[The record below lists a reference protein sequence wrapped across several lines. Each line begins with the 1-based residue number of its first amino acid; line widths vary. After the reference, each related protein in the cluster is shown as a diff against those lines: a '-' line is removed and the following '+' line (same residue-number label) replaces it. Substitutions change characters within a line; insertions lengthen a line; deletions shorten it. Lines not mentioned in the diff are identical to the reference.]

1 MTEEGIDCLVST
13 LQSAV
18 VRHLELSHGDNGEAI
33 TRLRHRRCLGDCVS
47 RLRGFI
53 TLASLFTSSTPRNM
67 MYREKYFPDSVD
79 EVGEG
84 HELAAEE
91 LRLAAR
97 SLGHLTN
104 HLDEEELLDVVVE
117 DFRLGK

>member
-1 MTEEGIDCLVST
+1 
-13 LQSAV
+13 
-18 VRHLELSHGDNGEAI
+18 
-33 TRLRHRRCLGDCVS
+33 
-47 RLRGFI
+47 
-53 TLASLFTSSTPRNM
+53 

-97 SLGHLTN
+97 SLGYLTN
-104 HLDEEELLDVVVE
+104 YLDVEKLLDVVFE
-117 DFRLGK
+117 DFCLGK

>member
-1 MTEEGIDCLVST
+1 
-13 LQSAV
+13 
-18 VRHLELSHGDNGEAI
+18 
-33 TRLRHRRCLGDCVS
+33 
-47 RLRGFI
+47 
-53 TLASLFTSSTPRNM
+53 

>member
-1 MTEEGIDCLVST
+1 
-13 LQSAV
+13 
-18 VRHLELSHGDNGEAI
+18 
-33 TRLRHRRCLGDCVS
+33 
-47 RLRGFI
+47 
-53 TLASLFTSSTPRNM
+53 

-97 SLGHLTN
+97 SPGHLTN
-104 HLDEEELLDVVVE
+104 HIDVEELLDVVFE
-117 DFRLGK
+117 DFLSWKMRSAEKGAVSKRGDTTTNTTYLTKAAVHRN